1 LSAASFWAFSDF
13 IMKALVRAEPAAG
26 IEAMQQINKTVI
38 GTQFVAGI
46 LLIPVLSIGLAVYAW
61 GSMTGLP
68 LFALLLAAVVFVP
81 SVFLMTLAGN
91 VPMNNRLAALDP
103 TSEEGAAYWEALWP
117 PLDPP
122 EPHPQLRER
131 RHRHDLSGRRRR
143 LDAHGPGLMRI
154 LTLHPDQAAG
164 QPDFGPKL

>member
-1 LSAASFWAFSDF
+1 MTYDWILFAVLFLALWSAIVGGVFWAFSDF

-81 SVFLMTLAGN
+81 SVLFMTVAGN
-91 VPMNNRLAALDP
+91 VPMNNRLAALDH
-103 TSEEGAAYWEALWP
+103 TSEDGAAYWTVY
-117 PLDPP
+117 
-122 EPHPQLRER
+122 
-131 RHRHDLSGRRRR
+131 GRRWTR
-143 LDAHGPGLMRI
+143 LNHVRTFGSVATAVIYL
-154 LTLHPDQAAG
+154 AAAVALIHTG
-164 QPDFGPKL
+164 QV

>member
-1 LSAASFWAFSDF
+1 MTYDWILFAILFLALWSAIVGGIFWAFSDF

-38 GTQFVAGI
+38 GTQFVIGI

-61 GSMTGLP
+61 GSLTGLP

-103 TSEEGAAYWEALWP
+103 TSEEGTAYWEALWP

-122 EPHPQLRER
+122 EPHP
-131 RHRHDLSGRRRR
+131 HAS
-143 LDAHGPGLMRI
+143 
-154 LTLHPDQAAG
+154 AAS
-164 QPDFGPKL
+164 PPP

>member
-1 LSAASFWAFSDF
+1 MTYDWILFAILFLALWSAIVGGIFWAFSDF

-38 GTQFVAGI
+38 GTQFVIGI

-61 GSMTGLP
+61 GSLTGLP

-103 TSEEGAAYWEALWP
+103 TSEEGAAYWEVY
-117 PLDPP
+117 
-122 EPHPQLRER
+122 
-131 RHRHDLSGRRRR
+131 GRRWTR
-143 LDAHGPGLMRI
+143 LNHIRTFGSVA
-154 LTLHPDQAAG
+154 TAG
-164 QPDFGPKL
+164 IYLVAGVALIQSGQV